1 MGATALIA
9 ELAAFNA
16 GFAVVK
22 QFVANGRD
30 LGDAM
35 GAIGQMVGAKE
46 ELQKRGEKKK
56 RSVLSVLGGK
66 TENDFEEF
74 MALEKIKQIE
84 KELESM
90 MKLYGR
96 AGLWD
101 DWMRYQAEARKRRR
115 QQALEE
121 QRRKEQMWEYIG
133 WFLAA
138 TIVLA
143 GFVGMFLWLK
153 WLRDG
158 VLW

>member
-1 MGATALIA
+1 LIA

-16 GFAVVK
+16 GFSVVK

-30 LGDAM
+30 LSDAM

-56 RSVLSVLGGK
+56 KSVLSILGGK

-84 KELESM
+84 KDLTSM

-96 AGLWD
+96 PGLHD
-101 DWMRYQAEARKRRR
+101 DWIRYQAEARKQRR
-115 QQALEE
+115 QKALEE
-121 QRRKEQMWEYIG
+121 KKRKEQMWEYAG
-133 WFLAA
+133 YLLAA
-138 TIVLA
+138 IIFMSGLIGLV
-143 GFVGMFLWLK
+143 LWLK

-158 VLW
+158 ALW

>member
-1 MGATALIA
+1 LIA

-46 ELQKRGEKKK
+46 ELLQRGQKKK
-56 RSVLSVLGGK
+56 KSVLSVLGGK

-84 KELESM
+84 KDLTSM

-96 AGLWD
+96 PGLHD
-101 DWMRYQAEARKRRR
+101 DWIRYQAEARKQRR

-121 QRRKEQMWEYIG
+121 KKRKEQMWEYVGYLIAAIVFMSGLIG
-133 WFLAA
+133 L
-138 TIVLA
+138 V
-143 GFVGMFLWLK
+143 LWLK
-153 WLRDG
+153 WMRDG
-158 VLW
+158 ALW

>member
-1 MGATALIA
+1 MIA

-30 LGDAM
+30 LSDAM
-35 GAIGQMVGAKE
+35 GAIGKMVAAKE
-46 ELQKRGEKKK
+46 DLRARGEKKK
-56 RSVLSVLGGK
+56 KSVLSVLGGK

-74 MALEKIKQIE
+74 MALEKIKQVE

-101 DWMRYQAEARKRRR
+101 DWVRFQAEARKQRR
-115 QQALEE
+115 QAILEE
-121 QRRKEQMWEYIG
+121 KKRREKMWEYIAIG
-133 WFLAA
+133 LAA
-138 TIVLA
+138 VFLIG
-143 GFVGMFLWLK
+143 GFIGLVFWVK
-153 WLRDG
+153 FLRDG
-158 VLW
+158 AI

>member
-1 MGATALIA
+1 LIA

-56 RSVLSVLGGK
+56 KSVLSVLGGK

-96 AGLWD
+96 AGLWN

-133 WFLAA
+133 WFFAA

>member
-1 MGATALIA
+1 LLA

-30 LGDAM
+30 LSDAM

-46 ELQKRGEKKK
+46 DLKNRGEKKK
-56 RSVLSVLGGK
+56 KSVLSVLGGK

-74 MALEKIKQIE
+74 MALEKIKQVE
-84 KELESM
+84 KELTSM

-96 AGLWD
+96 PGLHD
-101 DWMRYQAEARKRRR
+101 DWVRFQAEARKQRR

-121 QRRKEQMWEYIG
+121 KKRKEKLVEYAAWVFASVVLVGGFIG
-133 WFLAA
+133 L
-138 TIVLA
+138 VLW
-143 GFVGMFLWLK
+143 VK
-153 WLRDG
+153 YLRDG
-158 VLW
+158 TL

>member
-1 MGATALIA
+1 LIA

-56 RSVLSVLGGK
+56 KSVLSVLGGK

>member
-1 MGATALIA
+1 MIA

-46 ELQKRGEKKK
+46 ELLRRGQKKK
-56 RSVLSVLGGK
+56 KSVLSVLGGK

-84 KELESM
+84 KDLTSM

-96 AGLWD
+96 PGLHD
-101 DWMRYQAEARKRRR
+101 DWIRYQAEARKQRR

-121 QRRKEQMWEYIG
+121 KKRKEQMWEYAG
-133 WFLAA
+133 YLLAA
-138 TIVLA
+138 IVFMSGLI
-143 GFVGMFLWLK
+143 GMVLWLK
-153 WLRDG
+153 WMRDG
-158 VLW
+158 ALW

>member
-1 MGATALIA
+1 MIA

-46 ELQKRGEKKK
+46 DLLRRGQKKK
-56 RSVLSVLGGK
+56 KSVLSVLGGK

-74 MALEKIKQIE
+74 MALEKIKQLE
-84 KELESM
+84 KDLTSM

-96 AGLWD
+96 PGLHD
-101 DWMRYQAEARKRRR
+101 DWIRYQAEARKKRR
-115 QQALEE
+115 QQALDDKK
-121 QRRKEQMWEYIG
+121 RKEQMWEYVGYLIAAIVFMSGLIG
-133 WFLAA
+133 LV
-138 TIVLA
+138 I
-143 GFVGMFLWLK
+143 WLK
-153 WLRDG
+153 WMRDG
-158 VLW
+158 ALW

>member
-1 MGATALIA
+1 MIA

-56 RSVLSVLGGK
+56 KSVLSVLGGK

-74 MALEKIKQIE
+74 MALEKIKQVE

-96 AGLWD
+96 AGLWN

-121 QRRKEQMWEYIG
+121 RQRKEQMWEYIG

>member
-1 MGATALIA
+1 MIA

-121 QRRKEQMWEYIG
+121 QKRKEQMWEYIG

-138 TIVLA
+138 IIVLA

-153 WLRDG
+153 WLRVG

>member
-1 MGATALIA
+1 MIA

-56 RSVLSVLGGK
+56 KSVLSVLGGK

-121 QRRKEQMWEYIG
+121 RQRKEQMWEYIG

>member
-1 MGATALIA
+1 
-9 ELAAFNA
+9 
-16 GFAVVK
+16 
-22 QFVANGRD
+22 
-30 LGDAM
+30 M

-121 QRRKEQMWEYIG
+121 QKRKEQMWEYIG

-158 VLW
+158 VVW